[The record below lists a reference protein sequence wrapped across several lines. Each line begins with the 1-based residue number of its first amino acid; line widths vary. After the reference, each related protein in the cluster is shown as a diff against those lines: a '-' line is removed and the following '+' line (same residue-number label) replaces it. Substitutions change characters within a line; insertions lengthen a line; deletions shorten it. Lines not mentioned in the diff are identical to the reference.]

1 MTAGESLLDETSFRP
16 AGDWDAD
23 IPDEYGVYAIRLA
36 EGSKLPEPFGRILHQ
51 RGDRLI
57 YIGKGEKQT
66 LLVRLLGNERR
77 AKGNGT
83 FFRSLGAV
91 LGYRPPQG
99 SLAGRRRQQN
109 YRFAPLDRD
118 AIVNWINRSLE
129 VSWVVLA
136 QNDVRRA
143 EVGLVKRHRPL
154 LNLQE
159 NPRALPELSAVRALC
174 RQVAVTPGTSL

>member
-1 MTAGESLLDETSFRP
+1 MTAPESPFDEASFRP
-16 AGDWDAD
+16 SGCWDAD

-36 EGSKLPEPFGRILHQ
+36 AGSTLPEPFGRILHQ

-66 LLVRLLGNERR
+66 LLVRLLGDELR

-99 SLAGRRRQQN
+99 SLAGRQQN
-109 YRFAPLDRD
+109 YRFAPPRP
-118 AIVNWINRSLE
+118 R
-129 VSWVVLA
+129 
-136 QNDVRRA
+136 ND
-143 EVGLVKRHRPL
+143 RPL
-154 LNLQE
+154 DQTQ
-159 NPRALPELSAVRALC
+159 S
-174 RQVAVTPGTSL
+174 

>member
-1 MTAGESLLDETSFRP
+1 M
-16 AGDWDAD
+16 
-23 IPDEYGVYAIRLA
+23 
-36 EGSKLPEPFGRILHQ
+36 
-51 RGDRLI
+51 
-57 YIGKGEKQT
+57 
-66 LLVRLLGNERR
+66 
-77 AKGNGT
+77 
-83 FFRSLGAV
+83 

-99 SLAGRRRQQN
+99 SLAGRTRQQN

-118 AIVNWINRSLE
+118 AMVNWINRSLE